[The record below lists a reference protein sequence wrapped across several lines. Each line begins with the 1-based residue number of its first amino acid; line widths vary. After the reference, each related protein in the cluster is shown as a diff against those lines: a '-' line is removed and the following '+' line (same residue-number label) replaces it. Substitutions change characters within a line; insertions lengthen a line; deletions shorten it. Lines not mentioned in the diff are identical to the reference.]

1 MSMRF
6 GSVHDSRRF
15 TPAQRAGIGAD
26 PVPGCNCRDGVPPPP
41 SLMGAIREAQGL
53 APSTPVIDALVSS
66 GAKSV
71 QERNRRLAATPEQ
84 PEVPAPASL
93 ADAIR
98 KSREVQ

>member
-1 MSMRF
+1 MRF
-6 GSVHDSRRF
+6 GSVHDHRRF

-26 PVPGCNCRDGVPPPP
+26 PVPGCNCREGVPPPP
-41 SLMGAIREAQGL
+41 SLLGAIREAQGL
-53 APSTPVIDALVSS
+53 APSTPVFDALVAS

-71 QERNRRLAATPEQ
+71 QERDRRLAAKRET

-98 KSREVQ
+98 AARKSEV